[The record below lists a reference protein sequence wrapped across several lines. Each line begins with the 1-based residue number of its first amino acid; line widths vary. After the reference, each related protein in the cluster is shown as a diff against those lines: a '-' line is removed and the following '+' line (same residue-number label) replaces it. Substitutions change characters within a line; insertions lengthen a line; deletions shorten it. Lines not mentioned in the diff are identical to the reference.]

1 MVCRCG
7 WINLFLKVCAI
18 GTKVSSEGMTFFFP
32 PLCPN
37 QLTLKYKC
45 RYTTI
50 WVTRDHDAGTDS
62 KTAVL
67 GGGGEG

>member
-18 GTKVSSEGMTFFFP
+18 GTKVSSEGMISPP
-32 PLCPN
+32 PLYPN

-45 RYTTI
+45 SYTTI
-50 WVTRDHDAGTDS
+50 WVTGDHDAGTDS

-67 GGGGEG
+67 GGGGES